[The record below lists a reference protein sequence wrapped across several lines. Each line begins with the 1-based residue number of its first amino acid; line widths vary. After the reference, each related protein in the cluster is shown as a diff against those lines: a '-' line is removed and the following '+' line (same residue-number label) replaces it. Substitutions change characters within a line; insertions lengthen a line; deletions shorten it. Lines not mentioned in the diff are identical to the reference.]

1 MKPFYQF
8 IQTPIF
14 SARLD
19 AAGEPELLEEIESE
33 ISRNPQ
39 GGSLLRGGIR
49 KIRIASSKRAEGK
62 RGGFR
67 VWYFYQETERVYLLF
82 LIDKRRVPDLTP
94 SQENVLI
101 QELRR
106 ILSDAKGRK

>member
-1 MKPFYQF
+1 MKPLYQF

-19 AAGEPELLEEIESE
+19 DAGEPELLEEIETE
-33 ISRNPQ
+33 ILRNPLC
-39 GGSLLRGGIR
+39 GSLLKGGIR
-49 KIRIASSKRAEGK
+49 KIRIASGKRAEGK

-67 VWYFYQETERVYLLF
+67 IWYFYQEAERVYLLF
-82 LIDKRRVPDLTP
+82 LIDKRKAPDLTP
-94 SQENVLI
+94 GQESVLI

-106 ILSDAKGRK
+106 ILSGVKGRR